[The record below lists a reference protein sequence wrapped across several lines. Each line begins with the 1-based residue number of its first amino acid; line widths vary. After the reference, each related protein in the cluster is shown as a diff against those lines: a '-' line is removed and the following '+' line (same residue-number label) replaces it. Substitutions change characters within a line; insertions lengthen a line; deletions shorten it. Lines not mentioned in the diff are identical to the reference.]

1 MTVMQGYE
9 PVGLGQAGFP
19 APPGTT
25 FPTGFP
31 LDLLAQ
37 VGTLLGLQSIGV
49 YTPWAGREG
58 GIDWDV
64 ARLPPDTNV
73 TVSIL
78 TDQAV
83 LMVPQATFGSQLPF
97 VAILT
102 DGLPTPGQVES
113 AWSSTP
119 YQAYQTQ
126 ALYRQ
131 DDPRP
136 TPRIYFLHWGELRPP
151 GGGRG
156 NKSLEA
162 AAATIG
168 GKLVF
173 AMQVN
178 YATTAV
184 RQPPAL
190 PFEQAIAMQLGTGGP
205 TPREPGVAIQPPS
218 STPPPAPPTAKKASM
233 VVPVA
238 FGAAVA
244 AVTFYA
250 AHKLSKKR
258 S

>member
-9 PVGLGQAGFP
+9 PMPLGQDVGLP
-19 APPGTT
+19 APPGTS

-31 LDLLAQ
+31 VDLFVQIASILR
-37 VGTLLGLQSIGV
+37 LKSIGI

-58 GIDWDV
+58 GIDWEPV
-64 ARLPPDTNV
+64 RQPPDTNI

-83 LMVPQATFGSQLPF
+83 LAVPTATFGSQLPF

-102 DGLPTPGQVES
+102 EVLPTPNHVES
-113 AWSSTP
+113 AWNGSP

-126 ALYRQ
+126 AVYRQ

-162 AAATIG
+162 AAAMIG

-178 YATTAV
+178 YATTAM

-190 PFEQAIAMQLGTGGP
+190 PFDQAIALQLGTGGP
-205 TPREPGVAIQPPS
+205 KPIENGVMPPPV
-218 STPPPAPPTAKKASM
+218 TTPPAPPKKASM
-233 VVPVA
+233 VAPVA
-238 FGAAVA
+238 FGAAIA
-244 AVTFYA
+244 AVTYYVMRRV
-250 AHKLSKKR
+250 KKGG
-258 S
+258 